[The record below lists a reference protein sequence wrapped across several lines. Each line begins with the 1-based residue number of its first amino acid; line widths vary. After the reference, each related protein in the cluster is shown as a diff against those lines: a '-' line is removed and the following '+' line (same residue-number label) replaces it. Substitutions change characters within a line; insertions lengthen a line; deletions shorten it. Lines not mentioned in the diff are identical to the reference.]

1 MYEGT
6 RVAGK
11 HGIYTQ
17 HVLIIYYNCADT
29 KHVSLRMF
37 DTHTHTLLLSVS
49 RVYI

>member
-6 RVAGK
+6 RVASK

-17 HVLIIYYNCADT
+17 HVLIIYYNCTDT
-29 KHVSLRMF
+29 NTSVAERL
-37 DTHTHTLLLSVS
+37 THTHTLSLSVS